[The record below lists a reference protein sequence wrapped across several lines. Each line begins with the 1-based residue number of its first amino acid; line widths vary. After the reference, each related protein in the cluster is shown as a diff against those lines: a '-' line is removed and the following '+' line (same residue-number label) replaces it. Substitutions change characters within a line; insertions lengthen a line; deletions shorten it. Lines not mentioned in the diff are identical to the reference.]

1 LSGIVP
7 AAGHRERKLL
17 MAIRLFMICSL
28 LLLSAC
34 AAHRATS
41 EAPEGQ
47 RLKGTQKPYTVN
59 GERYAPLAS
68 HEGFV
73 QEGKASW
80 YGKDFHGKLTS
91 NGERYDMY
99 AMTAA
104 HKTLPLGVYVRVYN
118 KSNGNEAIVRVNDRG
133 PFVKGRIIDL
143 SFTAAKKLGIV
154 DSGTAPVRIEALGYG
169 ADSLSG
175 KAAYRTPVSYDAGS
189 YTVQVGAF
197 TVQANAQRL
206 AKDMKERSGV
216 AEIKK
221 ATVNGEQF
229 YRVCAGRYQSL
240 KAAEAAR
247 ESFEHKGFAGSFVL
261 AED

>member
-1 LSGIVP
+1 
-7 AAGHRERKLL
+7 

-28 LLLSAC
+28 LLLVAC
-34 AAHRATS
+34 AAHRATV
-41 EAPEGQ
+41 EAPEG
-47 RLKGTQKPYTVN
+47 RKLKGTQKPYTVN
-59 GERYAPLAS
+59 GEHYEPLIS
-68 HEGFV
+68 PEGFV

-91 NGERYDMY
+91 NGERYDMH

-118 KSNGNEAIVRVNDRG
+118 KSNGIAAIVRVNDRG

-143 SFTAAKKLGIV
+143 SFSAAKKLGIV
-154 DSGTAPVRIEALGYG
+154 DSGTAPVRIEALGYE
-169 ADSLSG
+169 ADSQSG
-175 KAAYRTPVSYDAGS
+175 KVAYRVPVSYDAGS

-206 AKDMKERSGV
+206 AKDMKEHSGV
-216 AEIKK
+216 AEIKR
-221 ATVNGEQF
+221 ATVNDELF

-247 ESFEHKGFAGSFVL
+247 ERFEQKGFAGSFVL
-261 AED
+261 AVD